1 MKTLLAAIILLGFGV
16 FGMCFNIIF
25 RKNGEFPE
33 TEISKNKEM
42 RRLGIKCMNEQE
54 KEMLGC
60 SEKERRTS
68 CTGNYSEACSGCSFQ
83 TSGLGRV
90 KARKVTKE

>member
-1 MKTLLAAIILLGFGV
+1 MKTLLISILIIGLGI

-42 RRLGIKCMNEQE
+42 RKLGIKCMREQDDAIFGASDSPRHT
-54 KEMLGC
+54 GC
-60 SEKERRTS
+60 EGNDDDACRG
-68 CTGNYSEACSGCSFQ
+68 CTLYKG
-83 TSGLGRV
+83 
-90 KARKVTKE
+90 

>member
-1 MKTLLAAIILLGFGV
+1 MKTLLISILIIGLGI

-42 RRLGIKCMNEQE
+42 RKLGIKCMNEIE
-54 KEMLGC
+54 RERLGC
-60 SEKERRTS
+60 AGQDRKA
-68 CTGNYSEACSGCSFQ
+68 ACNGGEGGSACASCSFRD
-83 TSGLGRV
+83 SGLG
-90 KARKVTKE
+90 KVGRNNK